1 MVEPARD
8 SNYMNKIV
16 TIGGGEIGRPGYPAE
31 TTKIDKE
38 LIRLTG
44 KKSPTVLFIPT
55 ASSDSEGYYET
66 VKKHFGK
73 RLGCK
78 TDVLWLLKE
87 KLSRKSIDE
96 KIMLADIVYVGG
108 GNTQKMLRVWKQNG
122 VDKILKKAWEQ
133 GIVLSGISAGSI
145 CWFRGGTSDSRR
157 FNNPKADLIKVTG
170 LGFIPALHSPH
181 YDVEKDRR
189 PGLKKVMQKTS
200 GVAIAIDNCCA
211 IEFIDDT
218 YRVISSKPQA
228 KAYKTYWE
236 TGKYYEEVLPKTLDF
251 MPLSDLLAKKSSIIS
266 PKRLAKLRRA
276 TLIASAGASTRL
288 AGSTFPTK
296 K

>member
-1 MVEPARD
+1 MK
-8 SNYMNKIV
+8 KIV
-16 TIGGGEIGRPGYPAE
+16 TIGGGEIGRPGYPIE

-38 LIRLTG
+38 LIRLTDR
-44 KKSPTVLFIPT
+44 KSPMVLFIPT

-78 TDVLWLLKE
+78 TDVLWLLKG
-87 KLSRKSIDE
+87 KPFRKSIEE
-96 KIMLADIVYVGG
+96 KILSADLIYVGG

-122 VDKILKKAWEQ
+122 IDKILKKAWEQ
-133 GIVLSGISAGSI
+133 GIVLSGLSAGSI

-170 LGFIPALHSPH
+170 LGFIPSLHSPH

-189 PGLKKVMQKTS
+189 PGLKKIMKKTS

-211 IEFIDDT
+211 VEFFDDT
-218 YRVISSKPQA
+218 YRVISSKPKA
-228 KAYKTYWE
+228 KAYKVYWKAN
-236 TGKYYEEVLPKTLDF
+236 KYHEEVIPKSTKF
-251 MPLSDLLAKKSSIIS
+251 APLADLL
-266 PKRLAKLRRA
+266 
-276 TLIASAGASTRL
+276 
-288 AGSTFPTK
+288 TK
-296 K
+296 